1 MIPCRHGAGFAP
13 IAPRKWGARGLW
25 SIQVAATLDVIIGS
39 GGQIVQEIGED
50 APEITAR
57 FSDPAG
63 NVIGLYQEPA
73 RPSKS

>member
-1 MIPCRHGAGFAP
+1 
-13 IAPRKWGARGLW
+13 
-25 SIQVAATLDVIIGS
+25 VAATLDVIIGS

-63 NVIGLYQEPA
+63 NVISLYQEPA